1 MTALA
6 AIPGIAR
13 HIAAHPW
20 PRPGDP
26 PIPGTHWL
34 VAEVEWARRDRLGR
48 WAVLLIWAGLLCA
61 MWPLRIAADLP
72 RGYWRQYLRAL
83 PKPNPDPDRD
93 PYDGWP
99 KPTPRPGGPDGP
111 RWSR

>member
-1 MTALA
+1 
-6 AIPGIAR
+6 
-13 HIAAHPW
+13 
-20 PRPGDP
+20 
-26 PIPGTHWL
+26 
-34 VAEVEWARRDRLGR
+34 
-48 WAVLLIWAGLLCA
+48 

-99 KPTPRPGGPDGP
+99 KPTPHPGGPDGP